1 MSAAPA
7 LATPAPVRVY
17 TTDEIKTFLEVPFR
31 SADLA
36 WRVLS
41 KNTES
46 REARV
51 IPYVRRPAYMKR
63 LDTLFGSDGWSQTF
77 SVSTVS
83 NIQREKYVNG
93 KSILITTGKVL
104 VTSTIALKGFGA
116 KSSTGEGWA
125 DDENGST
132 RAEAQ
137 AFRRAC
143 AEFGLGRYLRDLDTW
158 ICKVPLN
165 KRGFPEFPHFSVL
178 PDFAIHPV
186 ELEAAQQYRAKVA
199 GRSNNSRQQQSA
211 PAAQTTRTQSQPT
224 QNAQSTMRAAAPGQ
238 QPAAASSKAATITGR
253 APQPQGNHPKA
264 DPAALEAKLGI
275 LRTPEIKKRLS
286 GYLEQLSQPL
296 ILSVVNG
303 VSELHALGRMTGNLV
318 NDVFCNL
325 DKALDIVNRIEEME
339 PMLPN
344 ENSLPGILHRYSA
357 RTLSELQNFRDLK
370 DVSERVNTIFLAEQE
385 RQYGKAA

>member
-51 IPYVRRPAYMKR
+51 IPFVRRPAYMKR

-132 RAEAQ
+132 RAEARHSPGMCRVRTWPIP
-137 AFRRAC
+137 ARS
-143 AEFGLGRYLRDLDTW
+143 RYLDLQGSAQQEG
-158 ICKVPLN
+158 I
-165 KRGFPEFPHFSVL
+165 PEFPQFSVL

-186 ELEAAQQYRAKVA
+186 ELEAAQQYRPKVA
-199 GRSNNSRQQQSA
+199 GRSNNLSGNSSRHRPRRPLAHSPNPPKTLSPPCAQRHRGSNRQQHRRKRPQS
-211 PAAQTTRTQSQPT
+211 QDVLRSLRGTTRRLIPRHSKQSW
-224 QNAQSTMRAAAPGQ
+224 
-238 QPAAASSKAATITGR
+238 ASSER
-253 APQPQGNHPKA
+253 PK
-264 DPAALEAKLGI
+264 
-275 LRTPEIKKRLS
+275 
-286 GYLEQLSQPL
+286 
-296 ILSVVNG
+296 
-303 VSELHALGRMTGNLV
+303 
-318 NDVFCNL
+318 
-325 DKALDIVNRIEEME
+325 
-339 PMLPN
+339 
-344 ENSLPGILHRYSA
+344 
-357 RTLSELQNFRDLK
+357 
-370 DVSERVNTIFLAEQE
+370 
-385 RQYGKAA
+385 